1 MNKKIEKSVERAKE
15 IFQKGAVVIT
25 AADIK
30 NGVMERVQLYF
41 GSDGASVMDFVN
53 KDDLVQNWPDEGV
66 YAFNTDG
73 VFRQV
78 AMFEG
83 AEDMYFRVDGTKEEA
98 DDFGP
103 LPGVTFMEAMEE
115 ISQLKL

>member
-1 MNKKIEKSVERAKE
+1 MNKKIEKSVERARE
-15 IFQKGAVVIT
+15 IFKQGAVIIT
-25 AADIK
+25 AAEIK

-41 GSDGASVMDFVN
+41 GSEGEAVMDLVN

-66 YAFNTDG
+66 FAFNTDG

-83 AEDMYFRVDGTKEEA
+83 EEDMFFRVDGTKTEA

-115 ISQLKL
+115 ISSLKL